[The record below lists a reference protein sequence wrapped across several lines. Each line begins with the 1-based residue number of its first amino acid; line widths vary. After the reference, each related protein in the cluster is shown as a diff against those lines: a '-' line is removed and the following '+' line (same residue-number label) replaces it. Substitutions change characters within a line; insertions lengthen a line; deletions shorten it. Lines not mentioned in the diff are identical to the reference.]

1 MLFTRLIVKNLY
13 SFDNL
18 DIDFTLRN
26 KSKEEILENEF
37 LENRPNFLIKR
48 VCVFAGANATGK
60 TSIGR
65 IMCAMK
71 NFLVIPRKLNPLVKS
86 ITDKSKTAT
95 VEFEFVT
102 TEDHKLHR
110 CHIELTSQN
119 QSIPLEVLNMP
130 VLILHQPIASNRL
143 EKNWIDDLVTMN
155 QES

>member
-1 MLFTRLIVKNLY
+1 MLFTRSIVKNLY

-119 QSIPLEVLNMP
+119 
-130 VLILHQPIASNRL
+130 
-143 EKNWIDDLVTMN
+143 
-155 QES
+155 